1 MNYPSGIKKEA
12 KEIIK
17 IKRNYSNLGMNLEN
31 DINSTNE
38 YYIDKERAYIYKKPT
53 PIKLV
58 KVDYQ
63 KGEIKEAYFEKPSTT
78 DYNGI
83 YRGKYIDFEAKETI
97 NEKGFPL
104 VNIHKHQIKHIR
116 NIYKESGICFLIVR
130 FTRYNDTYVLM
141 AKEFLDYI
149 DNHKKRIIPIEY
161 FKEYGYK
168 INDKFIPRVD
178 YLEIID
184 KLEDFKWKAKK
195 HVKEKLK
202 EKKKLK
208 K

>member
-1 MNYPSGIKKEA
+1 MGIKKEINN
-12 KEIIK
+12 KVETRK
-17 IKRNYSNLGMNLEN
+17 KYKNLGMNLEA
-31 DINSTNE
+31 DINNTNE
-38 YYIDKERAYIYKKPT
+38 YYINKERAYIYKKPT

-58 KVDYQ
+58 KVDYK

-97 NEKGFPL
+97 NKNGFPL

-116 NIYKESGICFLIVR
+116 NMVKEKGICFLIVR
-130 FTRYNDTYVLM
+130 FTKYNETYVLM
-141 AKEFLDYI
+141 AKDFLNYI
-149 DNHKKRIIPIEY
+149 DSNNKRIIPIEY
-161 FKEYGYK
+161 FRKYAYK

-184 KLEDFKWKAKK
+184 KLEDFK
-195 HVKEKLK
+195 
-202 EKKKLK
+202 
-208 K
+208 